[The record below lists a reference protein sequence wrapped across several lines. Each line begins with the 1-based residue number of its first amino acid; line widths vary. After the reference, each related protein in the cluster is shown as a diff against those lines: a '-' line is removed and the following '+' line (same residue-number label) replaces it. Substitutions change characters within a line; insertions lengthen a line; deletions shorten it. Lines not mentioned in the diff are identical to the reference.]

1 MTLTQNR
8 SVIIKSEIRISKSLP
23 SPERLRVGR
32 RNKSKI
38 SMNKFQKPLTT
49 PSPHRGEDE
58 GEGVSF

>member
-38 SMNKFQKPLTT
+38 SMNKFQKPLTP